1 MNFFD
6 YVIDKFQNFAWTDAV
21 QILFFTFIF
30 IFAFVTIKRC
40 NAVWLAHSIIVYY
53 VVIIA
58 LSILGVLPKE
68 ATLIFIIIPVF
79 FCFIIFT
86 PELKQK
92 ILRYSWRSQ
101 SVHKHENVTL
111 DLEQTEE
118 TIAQI
123 VKAVQKMAKQDVGA
137 LIVMVPDKIS
147 GYILESGTQLNA
159 DVSAELIEAL
169 FVPKTPL
176 HDGAIIVKGN
186 KILAAGCYLP
196 LSQATNLPKELGTR
210 HRAAVGISES
220 DPTVTAI
227 VVSEETGIISAMHDG
242 KYKRYLDPET
252 LTVVLRDAYSLGG
265 GKTDGNLWRIEQN
278 EEQD

>member
-196 LSQATNLPKELGTR
+196 LSQANNLPKELGTR

-252 LTVVLRDAYSLGG
+252 LTAVLRDAYSLGG
-265 GKTDGNLWRIEQN
+265 GKAGGNLWRIEQN

>member
-6 YVIDKFQNFAWTDAV
+6 YVIYKFQNFAWTDAV

-196 LSQATNLPKELGTR
+196 LSQANNLPKELGTR

-265 GKTDGNLWRIEQN
+265 GKTDGNLGRIEQN

>member
-123 VKAVQKMAKQDVGA
+123 VKAVQKMAK
-137 LIVMVPDKIS
+137 
-147 GYILESGTQLNA
+147 
-159 DVSAELIEAL
+159 
-169 FVPKTPL
+169 
-176 HDGAIIVKGN
+176 
-186 KILAAGCYLP
+186 
-196 LSQATNLPKELGTR
+196 
-210 HRAAVGISES
+210 
-220 DPTVTAI
+220 
-227 VVSEETGIISAMHDG
+227 
-242 KYKRYLDPET
+242 
-252 LTVVLRDAYSLGG
+252 
-265 GKTDGNLWRIEQN
+265 
-278 EEQD
+278 

>member
-1 MNFFD
+1 M
-6 YVIDKFQNFAWTDAV
+6 VEKFQNFAWTDAV
-21 QILFFTFIF
+21 LIAVLAAIF
-30 IFAFVTIKRC
+30 VFAFVVIKRC
-40 NAVWLAHSIIVYY
+40 NAVWLAHTLIVYY
-53 VVIIA
+53 VIVVA
-58 LSILGVLPKE
+58 LSIFKVLPKE
-68 ATLIFIIIPVF
+68 ATLIFLVLPAI
-79 FCFIIFT
+79 FCFVIFT

-101 SVHKHENVTL
+101 SQHKHENVSLNL
-111 DLEQTEE
+111 DEIED
-118 TIAQI
+118 TISQI
-123 VKAVQKMAKQDVGA
+123 VKAVQKMAKQDIGA
-137 LIVMVPDKIS
+137 LIVIVPDKIS
-147 GYILESGTQLNA
+147 GFILDSGTQLNA
-159 DVSAELIEAL
+159 DISSELIEAL

-196 LSQATNLPKELGTR
+196 LSQANNLPKELGTR

-252 LTVVLRDAYSLGG
+252 LTNVLKDAYALGG
-265 GKTDGNLWRIEQN
+265 GQNDGNLWRVEQN
-278 EEQD
+278 EEQN